1 MAGTGRRPIRPRAM
15 TYPYDIRQEDSSLM
29 EDPKQAANLDDESW
43 MKDMGWGDD
52 EATDA
57 SADGGLSP
65 EARAAE
71 AAVAEAVLPQVAA
84 PQAASNPEPAATSAP
99 EPVAEPISAAAIAA
113 TTAAFAP
120 FAGNGQDGNNQGI
133 DLLLDVSLQVSVELG
148 RTRMKIGEILGLRS
162 GSVIELDRLAGEPAD
177 ILVNGT
183 LIAKGEVVVVDEKF
197 GVRIIEVVSRAKR
210 IASLS

>member
-1 MAGTGRRPIRPRAM
+1 
-15 TYPYDIRQEDSSLM
+15 M
-29 EDPKQAANLDDESW
+29 EDPKQAPNLDDESW
-43 MKDMGWGDD
+43 MNDMGWGDD

-57 SADGGLSP
+57 SAEGGLSP
-65 EARAAE
+65 EALAAE
-71 AAVAEAVLPQVAA
+71 AAVAEAAA
-84 PQAASNPEPAATSAP
+84 RVSAPGEAVPQASPGP
-99 EPVAEPISAAAIAA
+99 EPVATPAPESMPEPISAAAIAA